1 MIVAIGPVFLLLA
14 SVLLGAVI
22 LLAGFG
28 IVLLISRH
36 YRRGYD
42 QTSNGR
48 WQRDPPIMPG
58 QESASTMVSPGK

>member
-36 YRRGYD
+36 HRRAYD

-58 QESASTMVSPGK
+58 QESGSTMVSPGK

>member
-28 IVLLISRH
+28 IILLISSRQ
-36 YRRGYD
+36 RRTFDRTG
-42 QTSNGR
+42 NGR
-48 WQRDPPIMPG
+48 WQREPPALPG
-58 QESASTMVSPGK
+58 QQNASTMVSPGK